1 MPLQIMLPNG
11 TPTLLESLSDHDLRQ
26 YYMHQMDMLTQAEDV
41 LERLGISGWLN
52 GTQNPS
58 EKGVV
63 VERYSSPASEFMAP
77 PSAGNHLPTHYD
89 AARWNGLVND
99 SGRILNPPVAAI
111 TAEQL
116 RVDITRQ
123 HALLESFQQATVAMV
138 NFAKNI
144 ADATQPPM
152 PELDPD

>member
-99 SGRILNPPVAAI
+99 SGRRATARGHHPPARLARKFP
-111 TAEQL
+111 ASYRGHGQFCQEH
-116 RVDITRQ
+116 R
-123 HALLESFQQATVAMV
+123 
-138 NFAKNI
+138 
-144 ADATQPPM
+144 
-152 PELDPD
+152 